1 MSVVRFFVSGLP
13 ATAGSK
19 RGFPVRRK
27 NGTIGV
33 AMVAD
38 CKRAKPW
45 MASVACVAAE
55 HVETPIDGP
64 VTLSLTFH
72 LPRPKSHYGAK
83 GLKATAMMKH
93 TKAPDLTKLVRCVED
108 ALKGIAWFD
117 DSQVWRQHT
126 AKIYGEKVGVDVEI
140 EAGGNS

>member
-1 MSVVRFFVSGLP
+1 MSSTRFFVSGLP

-45 MASVACVAAE
+45 MASVAYVAARMFDA
-55 HVETPIDGP
+55 PIDGP
-64 VTLSLTFH
+64 IKLSLTFH
-72 LPRPKSHYGAK
+72 LPRPKNHYGAK
-83 GLKATAMMKH
+83 GLKASAMIEH
-93 TKAPDLTKLVRCVED
+93 TKKPDLTKLVRCVED
-108 ALKGIAWFD
+108 ALKGIAWLD
-117 DSQVWRQHT
+117 DSQVWQQTT

-140 EAGGNS
+140 ER